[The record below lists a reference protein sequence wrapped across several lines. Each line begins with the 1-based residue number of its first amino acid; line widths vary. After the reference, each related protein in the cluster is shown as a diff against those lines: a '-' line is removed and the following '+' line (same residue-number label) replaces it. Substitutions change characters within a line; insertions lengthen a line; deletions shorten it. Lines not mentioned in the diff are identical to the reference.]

1 LSTKSSA
8 VKQMNR
14 LSIGVE
20 MAAQP
25 SVVFVDE
32 PTSVLDASA
41 ELIMG
46 GFHKVANTGR
56 TLVGTIQ

>member
-1 LSTKSSA
+1 
-8 VKQMNR
+8 MNR